1 MAYSQF
7 RNLHEVANRFELEL
21 QTQERLFADGPE
33 VAPSHRLTEDLEDKA
48 PLALQID
55 TEKARSEMM
64 ITPVLVELVRLH
76 RPRISLFSGTEF
88 NVDPE
93 RDLNGF
99 CDFLISGSSNQRI
112 LTRPLVVIV
121 EAKAGMI
128 SSGLPQCLAEMV
140 AAQIFNAAGNGFDQ
154 PVYGGVTTG
163 TNWQFIKLHRQ
174 IAWIDRDEYYLDN
187 LPKLLGILS
196 SMVMAVESS
205 HTRLKS

>member
-7 RNLHEVANRFELEL
+7 RNLNEVASRFDLEL
-21 QTQERLFADGPE
+21 QTQERLFVEVAD
-33 VAPSHRLTEDLEDKA
+33 VAPSHRLTEDLEDKV

-55 TEKARSEMM
+55 TEKARSEMI

-93 RDLNGF
+93 QDLNGF
-99 CDFLISGSSNQRI
+99 CDFLISLSSNQRV
-112 LTRPLVVIV
+112 LTRPLVAIV
-121 EAKAGMI
+121 EAKAGVM

-140 AAQIFNAAGNGFDQ
+140 AAKLFNSTVGNGFDR
-154 PVYGGVTTG
+154 PVYGSVTTG
-163 TNWQFIKLHRQ
+163 SNWQFVKLYRQ
-174 IAWIDRDEYYLDN
+174 TAWIDRDEYYLDN

-196 SMVMAVESS
+196 SMVTEAG
-205 HTRLKS
+205 

>member
-7 RNLHEVANRFELEL
+7 RNLNDVASRFDLEL
-21 QTQERLFADGPE
+21 QTQDRLFADVPE
-33 VAPSHRLTEDLEDKA
+33 VTPSNRLTEDLEDKV

-55 TEKARSEMM
+55 AEKARSEMM
-64 ITPVLVELVRLH
+64 ITPVLVELVRQH

-93 RDLNGF
+93 KDLNGF
-99 CDFLISGSSNQRI
+99 CDFLISRSPNQRV
-112 LTRPLVVIV
+112 LTRSLIAIV
-121 EAKAGMI
+121 EAKAGVM

-140 AAQIFNAAGNGFDQ
+140 AAQIFNAADNGLDH
-154 PVYGGVTTG
+154 PIYGGVTTG
-163 TNWQFIKLHRQ
+163 TNWQFIKLYRQ

-196 SMVMAVESS
+196 SMVTE
-205 HTRLKS
+205 TD